1 MPEPVSVRTG
11 FKVIVNAAHRNG
23 ICVDCNIQM
32 EVKDVELPLPELP
45 SSRKYYCV
53 ACERN
58 HFRTSGIGKLHD
70 WETKYLKRAPRIV
83 KRPVCPA
90 CGGMTGQLIA
100 RPSSLQ
106 APTPPAGISF
116 KCLWKFVLNSLF
128 LAYLSSYHR
137 RRVAYAEKNRPEK
150 GKKILEK
157 YRTGESSPETI
168 WGAIKEIIRLKLR
181 RA

>member
-1 MPEPVSVRTG
+1 MPEAVNTKTG

-23 ICVDCNIQM
+23 ICIDCNIQM
-32 EVKDVELPLPELP
+32 EVKDVD
-45 SSRKYYCV
+45 
-53 ACERN
+53 
-58 HFRTSGIGKLHD
+58 IGGGKI
-70 WETKYLKRAPRIV
+70 R
-83 KRPVCPA
+83 KRPVCPV

-100 RPSSLQ
+100 RPTRMQ
-106 APTPPAGISF
+106 APAPPSGISF
-116 KCLWKFVLNSLF
+116 KCLWKFVLDSLF

-157 YRTGESSPETI
+157 YRTGEESPGTI

-181 RA
+181 GI